1 MKGNLVIGQSG
12 GPTAVINASVA
23 GIVSGAV
30 KQGFDGEIL
39 GMVNGIEGLLNE
51 NFLDLKRFSDK
62 DEKEALIDTPSA
74 YLGSCR
80 FKMPKPEEDPG
91 IYEKIF
97 NIIKKRN
104 IRYFLYIGGNDSMD
118 TVYRLSEYARGRD
131 WEMSIVG
138 VPKSI
143 DNDLAGT
150 DHCPGYG
157 SAAKFIASSIREM
170 AIDTGVYN
178 LKSVLIVEIM
188 GRNAG
193 WLTASAALARN
204 ENFSA
209 PDLIYLPEADFAP
222 DKFLSDVE
230 GKLREKNTVIVAV
243 SEGIRSSDG
252 KYICDSVASGA
263 VDNFGHKYLSGA
275 GKVLENMVRERLGVK
290 ARAVELNVLQ
300 RCAGH
305 LKSERDV
312 TEALKNGED
321 AFNAAY
327 SGVTGMMIGLERIS
341 DEPYEIK
348 NTPADIKN
356 SANAEKKIPKE
367 WITPGGNDV
376 TEEFLRY
383 ARPLIEGEHHPK
395 FSGGLPVYIT
405 RG

>member
-80 FKMPKPEEDPG
+80 FKMPKPEKDPG

-204 ENFSA
+204 EDLPA

-222 DKFLSDVE
+222 DKVFVGRGGQAKGE
-230 GKLREKNTVIVAV
+230 KHRHRRGVGGHQVVGREI
-243 SEGIRSSDG
+243 
-252 KYICDSVASGA
+252 
-263 VDNFGHKYLSGA
+263 YL
-275 GKVLENMVRERLGVK
+275 RLGCFRRGRQFRPQIFIRRGQGLGEYGK
-290 ARAVELNVLQ
+290 RTPRRQGAR
-300 RCAGH
+300 
-305 LKSERDV
+305 
-312 TEALKNGED
+312 
-321 AFNAAY
+321 
-327 SGVTGMMIGLERIS
+327 
-341 DEPYEIK
+341 
-348 NTPADIKN
+348 
-356 SANAEKKIPKE
+356 
-367 WITPGGNDV
+367 GG
-376 TEEFLRY
+376 
-383 ARPLIEGEHHPK
+383 A
-395 FSGGLPVYIT
+395 
-405 RG
+405 